1 MTTTSESPAN
11 SKDQR
16 ENSAVPLLAAVIGS
30 VAGTLVTTAFNTSP
44 DVALIGAALGAAI
57 PPLVAVVGPFTHLRL
72 GAGVLVAVLAL
83 FLTYSGFTITEKAAG
98 RPTTTFPVPDP
109 IERPDPDP
117 SVSKSASPTPSLPK
131 PTCEGNLCINWSPRQ
146 LQCSDD
152 SCEDVVTVRS
162 QGSKRL
168 RVTSLEITGDA
179 ADRLSPDGTC
189 EGASLEQDESCEIAI
204 RVEPGEPGTAQ
215 LVIHQ
220 NLKGPASYVDIE
232 VDPQGTPSPSPS
244 PSISSPSP
252 SPSISSPSPSPSI
265 SSGAA
270 GP

>member
-1 MTTTSESPAN
+1 MYQKCS
-11 SKDQR
+11 
-16 ENSAVPLLAAVIGS
+16 G
-30 VAGTLVTTAFNTSP
+30 
-44 DVALIGAALGAAI
+44 
-57 PPLVAVVGPFTHLRL
+57 
-72 GAGVLVAVLAL
+72 AL
-83 FLTYSGFTITEKAAG
+83 FSIREHSCRGTQRKRTRSNALSSAWGFRE
-98 RPTTTFPVPDP
+98 
-109 IERPDPDP
+109 
-117 SVSKSASPTPSLPK
+117 
-131 PTCEGNLCINWSPRQ
+131 EG
-146 LQCSDD
+146 
-152 SCEDVVTVRS
+152 VTVWS

-179 ADRLSPDGTC
+179 ADRLSSDRTC

-244 PSISSPSP
+244 PSTSSSSPSP
-252 SPSISSPSPSPSI
+252 SVSSPSPSPSI